1 MGHRNFDL
9 VTERV
14 RNWGRWGPDDA
25 RGTLNHIGPEA
36 LQRAAREVRSGKSFT
51 LGLPFDGDGPQDDRN
66 RPNPDL
72 SIVMVAQPIGKGGRT
87 TFSDD
92 FMKMPLQCAT
102 QWDALSHVHY
112 DGEMYNGCKVC
123 DSIGQNG
130 VTRHGIEHLA
140 NPGIVSR
147 GVLIDVAR
155 HFKVDRLPAA
165 YEISIDDLRAVLDA
179 QGTAIM
185 PGDIVLVRTGQIQYF
200 TVDKDRDRFLYGGS
214 GLHFSCAEYLHDV
227 SAAALAADN
236 ISVEYVDIATMDDSI
251 GLPLHVCCLREMGM
265 PLGEMFDMEALAA
278 DCAADERYSFML
290 SAAPLAFTGAVGSPV
305 NPIALK

>member
-9 VTERV
+9 VAESV
-14 RNWGRWGPDDA
+14 RNWGRWGPDDM

-36 LQRAAREVRSGKSFT
+36 LQRAAREVQSGKSFA
-51 LGLPFDGDGPQDDRN
+51 LGLPFDGDGPQDGRI

-72 SIVMVAQPIGKGGRT
+72 SIVLVAQPIGKGGRT

-92 FMKMPLQCAT
+92 FVKMPLQCAT

-123 DSIGQNG
+123 DNLSETGAICHG
-130 VTRHGIEHLA
+130 VEHLA

-155 HFKVDRLPAA
+155 HLKVDRLPEA
-165 YEISIDDLRAVLDA
+165 YEIGVDDLRAVLAA
-179 QGTAIM
+179 QGTTIM
-185 PGDIVLVRTGQIQYF
+185 PGDIILVRTGQIRCL
-200 TVDKDRDRFLYGGS
+200 TIDNDRDRFLYRGS

-236 ISVEYVDIATMDDSI
+236 LSVEYVDIPNMDNST

-265 PLGEMFDMEALAA
+265 PLGEMFDTEALAA
-278 DCAADERYSFML
+278 DCAADGRYSFML
-290 SAAPLAFTGAVGSPV
+290 FAAPLAFTGAVGSPV